1 MHKIDYD
8 SEIIPRAKQLR
19 KDMTEQERRLWYCC
33 LKEYPVKFYKQR
45 VIGAYIVDFYCAQAR
60 LAIELDGSQ
69 HYEDEGKQYDALR
82 TAELE
87 KQGIRVIRFSNDDVN
102 KRFKSVCEQIDL
114 IVQKR
119 IEILHN
125 NKEN

>member
-69 HYEDEGKQYDALR
+69 HYEDEGK
-82 TAELE
+82 
-87 KQGIRVIRFSNDDVN
+87 
-102 KRFKSVCEQIDL
+102 
-114 IVQKR
+114 
-119 IEILHN
+119 
-125 NKEN
+125 